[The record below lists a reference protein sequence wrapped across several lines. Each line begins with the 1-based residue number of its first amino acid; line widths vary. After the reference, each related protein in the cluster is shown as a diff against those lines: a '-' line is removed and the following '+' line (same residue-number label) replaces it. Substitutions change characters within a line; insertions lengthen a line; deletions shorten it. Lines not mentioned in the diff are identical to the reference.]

1 MDEQTKRIIN
11 KCLMEIKH
19 RNKKYID
26 ILYYLVSNKLKYI
39 AIRYLRNEEEVK
51 DVEQDFW
58 AYIYK
63 NADNFKYMDN
73 GYSYLC
79 RIMTCMSINRFNK
92 LQSERSHIVE
102 DVETSCI
109 SSFDENTLI
118 DNLNNKIAVQ
128 NALDCLNPI
137 ERAVML
143 LIIYDDKKIEQVA
156 VDLKLSRSTVGRIKL
171 SAEEKLKKELSTMGL
186 GKKSEID

>member
-58 AYIYK
+58 ADIYK
-63 NADNFKYMDN
+63 NAKNFKYLVVAKI
-73 GYSYLC
+73 G
-79 RIMTCMSINRFNK
+79 I
-92 LQSERSHIVE
+92 HI
-102 DVETSCI
+102 
-109 SSFDENTLI
+109 L
-118 DNLNNKIAVQ
+118 
-128 NALDCLNPI
+128 
-137 ERAVML
+137 
-143 LIIYDDKKIEQVA
+143 
-156 VDLKLSRSTVGRIKL
+156 
-171 SAEEKLKKELSTMGL
+171 
-186 GKKSEID
+186 

>member
-79 RIMTCMSINRFNK
+79 RIMTCMSINRYNK
-92 LQSERSHIVE
+92 LQSERNHIVE
-102 DVETSCI
+102 DVETSFI
-109 SSFDENTLI
+109 SSFDENILI
-118 DNLNNKIAVQ
+118 DNLDNKIAVQ

-156 VDLKLSRSTVGRIKL
+156 VDLKLSRSTVGRVKL
-171 SAEEKLKKELSTMGL
+171 LAEEKLKKELSAMGL

>member
-79 RIMTCMSINRFNK
+79 RIMTCMSINRYNK
-92 LQSERSHIVE
+92 LQSERNHIVE
-102 DVETSCI
+102 DVETNCI
-109 SSFDENTLI
+109 SPFDENTLI
-118 DNLNNKIAVQ
+118 DNLDNKIAVQ

>member
-58 AYIYK
+58 ADIYK

-79 RIMTCMSINRFNK
+79 RIMTCMSINRYNK
-92 LQSERSHIVE
+92 LQSERNHIVE
-102 DVETSCI
+102 DVETSFI
-109 SSFDENTLI
+109 SSFDENILI
-118 DNLNNKIAVQ
+118 DNLDNKIAVQ

-171 SAEEKLKKELSTMGL
+171 SAEEKLKKELSAMGL